1 MAADPGSMLK
11 ISIKKC
17 DHSAEKNI
25 FVSVANRLSML
36 NIFNYY
42 HGHIDYSV
50 HDVSN
55 TTEAKKVGSNETYAF
70 KIQTSLTVGGPH
82 FKVWNKENDR
92 PSYTCALH
100 ADKTHTS
107 SSTSFWKFLSLI
119 CFFVH
124 RMCVN

>member
-1 MAADPGSMLK
+1 MSADTCTRCVPIFEFCEEPGPELHLGITSMAADPGSMLK

-82 FKVWNKENDR
+82 FKV
-92 PSYTCALH
+92 
-100 ADKTHTS
+100 
-107 SSTSFWKFLSLI
+107 
-119 CFFVH
+119 
-124 RMCVN
+124 